1 MWRPHRVFL
10 PDMLQKAQN
19 GQINE
24 TMINA
29 TIGLGKCCI
38 DRANGDGNYEVL
50 CLDHVRTFEG
60 FLDMIEDP
68 ANLFGDDNS
77 SSKSLKS
84 TRSDDLSSARWSPEN
99 IRRSP
104 SCIDKH
110 W

>member
-1 MWRPHRVFL
+1 
-10 PDMLQKAQN
+10 MLQKAKN
-19 GQINE
+19 GLINE

-60 FLDMIEDP
+60 FLDLIEDP
-68 ANLFGDDNS
+68 DNLFDEGNN
-77 SSKSLKS
+77 KSLEGTK
-84 TRSDDLSSARWSPEN
+84 SDDSSSARWSPEK